1 MSLESALRRAAEAK
15 LEQLI
20 DMYGDPAVMEE
31 LNERLSHAGR
41 TDRKTRSTEEL
52 RDVSRTEEEGGVG
65 GIR

>member
-1 MSLESALRRAAEAK
+1 MSRESALRRAAEAK

-31 LNERLSHAGR
+31 LNERLTRAGR

-52 RDVSRTEEEGGVG
+52 RDVSHTEEGGVG
-65 GIR
+65 GSR

>member
-1 MSLESALRRAAEAK
+1 MSRESALRQAAEAK

-31 LNERLSHAGR
+31 LNERLSRDGR

-52 RDVSRTEEEGGVG
+52 RDVSHTEEEEVG
-65 GIR
+65 GSR

>member
-1 MSLESALRRAAEAK
+1 MSRESALRRAAEAK

-31 LNERLSHAGR
+31 LNERLTRAGR

-52 RDVSRTEEEGGVG
+52 RDVSHTEEDGGVG
-65 GIR
+65 GSR